1 MPDPF
6 EGVEFTPE
14 QKNELLLLRRGF
26 ALLNSVSGDVDV
38 RRKLRAANP
47 TAGISVPEDDIAEP
61 LLKPLRERLD
71 AIQTDHTET
80 LAKIDEKTA
89 AFDSKVAEWEQKH
102 RDAADL
108 GDLQKKIAAAA
119 KHYRFTDEGTTAL
132 IEHMKTTGTADP
144 MTAGAYLVQN
154 MERPAP
160 VAETGLAPEQARR
173 NGAPDVDLFNIST
186 GQDDESMKL
195 LHSGPK
201 GAEKWMQTEIN
212 KIIAEGQEAA

>member
-1 MPDPF
+1 MSDPF

-14 QKNELLLLRRGF
+14 QKNELTLLRRGF

-38 RRKLRAANP
+38 RRKLREKNP
-47 TAGISVPEDDIAEP
+47 NAGIQVPEDDIAEP

-80 LAKIDEKTA
+80 LQKIDEKTA
-89 AFDSKVAEWEQKH
+89 AFDAKVAEFDQKQK
-102 RDAADL
+102 DAADL

-119 KHYRFTDEGTTAL
+119 RHYRFTDEGTTAL

-160 VAETGLAPEQARR
+160 VAETGLAPDAARR
-173 NGAPDVDLFNIST
+173 NGAPDVDLFHIAT

-201 GAEKWMQTEIN
+201 GAEKWMQGEIN